1 MIARM
6 LTAAG
11 VALAALITTPGAALA
26 EFPEQTI
33 RMIIPWKPGGG
44 TDAIGRGLQPAFEE
58 AAGQSLIIDNISGA
72 GTVSGTLQML
82 KAQPDGYTVL
92 MNGSTDVA
100 APLTFKED
108 LPYSLDDMRFV
119 GGFFFSPTWVISHAD
134 RGYQDLNDFLA
145 AAKQGPVTLGVAGSA
160 GAQMIMAASIKG
172 ITELDITLVPYSGGA
187 DLKKAVLGNQVDA
200 GVIHAP
206 VMLGDAK
213 AGVISVL
220 GAGGPLDALTWEPA
234 RDKPT
239 LKDVGIDVE
248 VGVTRGVFAP
258 KDTPDEVVARLEQIL
273 EQAAKSEHFATFGEG
288 FGFAPTWI
296 PAAAF
301 ETQVKGEL
309 ASFKRIKSEFID

>member
-1 MIARM
+1 M
-6 LTAAG
+6 AA
-11 VALAALITTPGAALA
+11 A

-82 KAQPDGYTVL
+82 KAKPDGYTIL

-100 APLTFKED
+100 APLTFKDD
-108 LPYSLDDMRFV
+108 LPYTLDDMRFV

-134 RGYQDLNDFLA
+134 RGYSDLNDFLEA
-145 AAKQGPVTLGVAGSA
+145 AQQSGGVTLGVAGSA

-172 ITELDITLVPYSGGA
+172 VTGYDITLVPYSGGA
-187 DLKKAVLGNQVDA
+187 DLKKAILGNQVDA

-213 AGVISVL
+213 GGIINVL
-220 GAGGPLDALTWEPA
+220 GAGGSLDALTWEEA
-234 RDKPT
+234 RGKPT
-239 LKDVGIDVE
+239 LQDVGIDVE

-258 KDTPDEVVARLEQIL
+258 KDTPDEVIARLEQIL
-273 EQAAKSEHFATFGEG
+273 EQAAKSDHFAEFGQG

-296 PAAAF
+296 PAADF
-301 ETQVKGEL
+301 EAQVKGEL
-309 ASFKRIKSEFID
+309 EAFNQIKADHIDGS